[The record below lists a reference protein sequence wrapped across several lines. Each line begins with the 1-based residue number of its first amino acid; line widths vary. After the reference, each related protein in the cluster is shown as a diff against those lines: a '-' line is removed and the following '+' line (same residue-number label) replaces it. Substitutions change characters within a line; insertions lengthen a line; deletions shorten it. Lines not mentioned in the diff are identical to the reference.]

1 MVRVSYTRAQV
12 VAAARR
18 CFPGAAFTRA
28 MQALDGQKP
37 VPGWM
42 GGYERLHLAI
52 LKLSNGDFAQ
62 LLYYIEAAQRDYRDL
77 LWWAEYPPG
86 SNVPLPDPYGAL
98 CGDDDTMPPDNNG
111 RGRD

>member
-1 MVRVSYTRAQV
+1 MTAPYSRAQV

-37 VPGWM
+37 VPGWR
-42 GGYERLHLAI
+42 GEDARLHLAI
-52 LKLSNGDFAQ
+52 LKLSGGDFAQ
-62 LLYYIEAAQRDYRDL
+62 LLIYIEAAQKDYRDL
-77 LWWAEYPPG
+77 LWLAEYPPG

-98 CGDDDTMPPDNNG
+98 CGDADTTP
-111 RGRD
+111 RA